1 MDLSSVYHLSE
12 VCLANARNIF
22 MALEEEYSRL
32 YGRRLVT
39 ERLREVI
46 AQPRHPDSINFDET
60 MLQELTSAVI
70 AQQLKRLHRL
80 KYPTNRK

>member
-1 MDLSSVYHLSE
+1 
-12 VCLANARNIF
+12 